1 MSEKTQTGTVAETPK
16 AAPAAQAT
24 AQEAPQGPDLTV
36 QDLQALKSI
45 IDVASS
51 RGAFRPNEM
60 TAVGNVYTKLETFL
74 KAVATQSPN

>member
-1 MSEKTQTGTVAETPK
+1 MSEKTQTETIAETSK
-16 AAPAAQAT
+16 TATAAQAT
-24 AQEAPQGPDLTV
+24 APEAPQGPDLTV
-36 QDLQALKSI
+36 QDLQALKSV

-74 KAVATQSPN
+74 KAVATQSTN